1 MGRVAALGCI
11 VGRLGFKAEC
21 SGRTVVHH
29 IRDGQ
34 GVTDRA
40 SDWLTLPVCEAH
52 HDQHPFG
59 VHYKR
64 SFRTRTG
71 MTELD
76 LLAATL
82 RALEVSRKDGN
93 R

>member
-11 VGRLGFKAEC
+11 VGRLGWEAEC
-21 SGRTVVHH
+21 GGRTVVHH

-34 GVTDRA
+34 GMTDRA
-40 SDWLTLPVCEAH
+40 SDWLTLPLCEEH
-52 HDQHPFG
+52 HDRQPFG
-59 VHYKR
+59 VHYQR
-64 SFRTRTG
+64 SFRTRIG

-82 RALEVSRKDGN
+82 RALEVARGG
-93 R
+93 